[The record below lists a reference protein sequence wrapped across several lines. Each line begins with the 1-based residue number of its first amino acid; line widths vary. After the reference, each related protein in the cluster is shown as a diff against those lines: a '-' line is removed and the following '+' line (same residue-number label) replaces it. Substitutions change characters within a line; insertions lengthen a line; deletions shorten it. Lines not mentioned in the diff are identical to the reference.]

1 MAAGLKQLLLG
12 DVEAGTLHMQP
23 IHLFLTENVV
33 FANDRRL
40 LDGLEAQTR
49 EALLAVV
56 AGYLPYYTSEA
67 QVGTSSC

>member
-1 MAAGLKQLLLG
+1 
-12 DVEAGTLHMQP
+12 VEAGTLHMQP
-23 IHLFLTENVV
+23 IHRFLAENVV

-40 LDGLEAQTR
+40 LDGLEPQSR

-67 QVGTSSC
+67 QVGTFRHVDFAS